1 MDKVKRHYN
10 TTKEFELYLI
20 LLARVNTLGIK
31 KIDSIMETIT
41 PDSYEAEMQDSGIS
55 YSRFLEIWHDVRSD
69 NIDHKHVTITGSNG

>member
-1 MDKVKRHYN
+1 
-10 TTKEFELYLI
+10 
-20 LLARVNTLGIK
+20 
-31 KIDSIMETIT
+31 METIT